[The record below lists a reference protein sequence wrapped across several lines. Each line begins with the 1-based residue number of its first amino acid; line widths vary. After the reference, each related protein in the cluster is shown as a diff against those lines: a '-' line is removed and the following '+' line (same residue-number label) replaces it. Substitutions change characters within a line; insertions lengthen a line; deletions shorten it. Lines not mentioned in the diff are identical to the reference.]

1 MIEKCPVCEG
11 KGILPPDFYQ
21 LSNVVSANLD
31 PITCRSCD
39 GKGYIIISSNHY
51 DEERIT
57 NLNDTRYCGSCK
69 ETDGLCY
76 SSNPPKVKCML
87 SGKFRNYDDTCEYS
101 NIKLSN
107 MPIPGYTALVIGRV
121 DDVSALSEMIDDIS
135 NRYDSDELVLI
146 KVGPFNAGNIY
157 DVYSIDIQNRRWQR
171 IGDTR
176 MIDI

>member
-11 KGILPPDFYQ
+11 KGVLPPNFYQ
-21 LSNVVSANLD
+21 LSNVVSANAD

-39 GKGYIIISSNHY
+39 GKGYIIISSNYHDVEY
-51 DEERIT
+51 T
-57 NLNDTRYCGSCK
+57 SNLDDTKYCGSCNK
-69 ETDGLCY
+69 TDGLCY
-76 SSNPPKVKCML
+76 YTNPPKVKCML

-107 MPIPGYTALVIGRV
+107 IPISGRVKLVIGRV
-121 DDVSALSEMIDDIS
+121 DHLSELSQMMEDIC
-135 NRYDSDELVLI
+135 NAHNPDELVLI

-157 DVYSIDIQNRRWQR
+157 DVYSIDIQNRRWQY

>member
-11 KGILPPDFYQ
+11 KGVLPPDFYQ
-21 LSNVVSANLD
+21 LSNVVSANAD

-39 GKGYIIISSNHY
+39 GKGYIIIPLNHQ

-76 SSNPPKVKCML
+76 TGNPPKVKCML
-87 SGKFRNYDDTCEYS
+87 SSKFRNYDDVCEYN

-107 MPIPGYTALVIGRV
+107 LPISGRVKLVIGRV
-121 DDVSALSEMIDDIS
+121 DDVSQLSQMMEDIC
-135 NRYDSDELVLI
+135 NDHNSDEVVLI

-171 IGDTR
+171 IGDIS